1 MRVQPMPGVSV
12 DLCRDGSLELR
23 LDTADQPLSHR
34 CSPVRTAMWI
44 ALRQHDGDPAAAA
57 RTLARQWGTAPADTR
72 AELDRWVAE
81 LREAGLAHAVP

>member
-12 DLCRDGSLELR
+12 DIGEDGSLELR
-23 LDTADQPLSHR
+23 LDTAGRPRSYR

-57 RTLARQWGTAPADTR
+57 RILARQWGTALVDTR
-72 AELDRWVAE
+72 ADLDRWVAE
-81 LREAGLAHAVP
+81 LRDAGLARPAP